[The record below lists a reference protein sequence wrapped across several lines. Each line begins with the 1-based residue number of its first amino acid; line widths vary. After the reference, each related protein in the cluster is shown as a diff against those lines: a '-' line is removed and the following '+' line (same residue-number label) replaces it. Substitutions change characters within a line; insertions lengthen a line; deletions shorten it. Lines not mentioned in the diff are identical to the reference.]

1 MVGASMD
8 SERKI
13 NAPAVPGLAARIRRS
28 WDRDSHLSFSRRVRK
43 GVKFIT
49 QLIRARNELKE
60 CNRVGA
66 SPRVAGRLRV
76 ENRGSIEIG
85 DHLNINSSWVPIEFV
100 TGPAGRIQIGDDV
113 LINFGTVIAA
123 SSRVTIGSGTM
134 IGPHCIISDVDIPEA
149 VAAGDS
155 AGALPIEI
163 GRDAWLAGRVT
174 VRPGVKIGDGA
185 VVVAGSIVESDVPA
199 NFMASG
205 IPARLLPR
213 LSVAPRPLNSARG
226 APARSR
232 AAGTGRPGLRGGLI
246 SNFRLDD
253 LIYELGA
260 ADGNPAVD
268 SVLIS
273 GEPLPQLL
281 AAAPPTDAGDF
292 ALVWTTPDA
301 AVPAFSRL
309 LEGESVEDRDLMAEV
324 DAFCGLVR
332 QSTAHY
338 RCVLVPTWTQP
349 AFVRGRGLLDGRSGG
364 VSSTLSAMNLRLM
377 KTLAECANVYVLD
390 AARWQAAVGPA
401 AFNPRAWYLGQI
413 AMARPLL
420 IEAARDIRAALA
432 TLCGRQRTLLVLR
445 ADDLSWAEART
456 PAAESAPFVQ
466 AHLALVQALRT
477 LRRRG
482 VRLALL
488 GTLGATADGALQ
500 PEDFS
505 DFAAGDGDEAAL
517 LGALA
522 VRLGINLDAVVYVD
536 SRDAGRTRLRAA
548 LPEVHVPD
556 WPTDKLMFASAILDL
571 RCFDAMGEPATVPHP
586 SNE

>member
-1 MVGASMD
+1 MD

-13 NAPAVPGLAARIRRS
+13 NAPAVLGLAARIRRS
-28 WDRDSHLSFSRRVRK
+28 WDRDSHLSFSRRIRK
-43 GVKFIT
+43 GFKFIT
-49 QLIRARNELKE
+49 QLIRAHNELKE

-100 TGPAGRIQIGDDV
+100 TGPEGRIQIGDDV

-123 SSRVTIGSGTM
+123 GSRVTIGSGTM
-134 IGPHCIISDVDIPEA
+134 IGPHCIISDMDIPEA
-149 VAAGDS
+149 VAAGNS
-155 AGALPIEI
+155 GGALPIEI

-213 LSVAPRPLNSARG
+213 LSVAPRPLNPARA

-232 AAGTGRPGLRGGLI
+232 ATGTGRPSLRGGLI

-253 LIYELGA
+253 LIYELA
-260 ADGNPAVD
+260 TADGNPAVD

-273 GEPLPQLL
+273 GEPLVQLL
-281 AAAPPTDAGDF
+281 AVPARADADDF

-301 AVPAFSRL
+301 WVPAFARL
-309 LEGESVEDRDLMAEV
+309 LEGESIEDGELMAEV

-332 QSTAHY
+332 KCAANY
-338 RCVLVPTWTQP
+338 RWVLLPTWTQP
-349 AFVRGRGLLDGRSGG
+349 AFVRGRGLLDSRRGG
-364 VSSTLSAMNLRLM
+364 VSLTLSAMNLRLM
-377 KTLAECANVYVLD
+377 NTLAQCANVFVLD

-432 TLCGRQRTLLVLR
+432 ALQGTQRSHLVLR
-445 ADDLSWAEART
+445 ADDLAWAEART
-456 PAAESAPFVQ
+456 PAESSPFGE
-466 AHLALVQALRT
+466 AHMAYLRALRT

-488 GTLGATADGALQ
+488 GTLGATADGVLH
-500 PEDFS
+500 PEDFAGV
-505 DFAAGDGDEAAL
+505 AAGDGDEAAL

-522 VRLGINLDAVVYVD
+522 LRLGVNLNAVVYID
-536 SRDAGRTRLRAA
+536 SRDAARTHLRVM
-548 LPEVHVPD
+548 LPELHVPD
-556 WPTDKLMFASAILDL
+556 WPTDKLMFASALLDL
-571 RCFDAMGEPATVPHP
+571 RCFDAMAEPAIAPQPTH
-586 SNE
+586 E